1 MSVVKWQFQEA
12 PVGIRE
18 NEQIGEEFFSNAEV
32 LSEVSGVV
40 RESIQNSL
48 DEVNDSSKPIHMVF
62 TVGKQSPKVA
72 NRYFEDLYPHL
83 AAISMREM
91 PNFADHSQF
100 LVIEDFNTRGLEG
113 PTTPNAPTTQ
123 QLLDCD
129 PFYKHSYW
137 FFEWKTGASPKGA
150 GNRGSWGVGKIV
162 FPRASRIKSYL
173 VLSVRRPEAA
183 PKNDTS
189 IMFGHSILK
198 TRELNGNRYV
208 PDCQWMVKDQ
218 HNNSVPGSDSPA
230 QQLFIDDWKLYRK
243 LGELGTSIVVP
254 FCRETMNVKN
264 LVQSI
269 IRDYFISILGG
280 QLVCTVRD
288 DNGTQIEISKN
299 TIVDLIEEEIND
311 ENMPRRSRPAAEL
324 KDLSEMYL
332 AHESGGTVSVVVPVN
347 AGSPND
353 WSEIAFSEADAERIT
368 QAYNSGRIIELSVET
383 LVPEMLTTPTKN
395 QSKDKFTVLL
405 KKAVD
410 MRGSTVFCREGILIP
425 AANTSSVLQNCVS
438 MVIVGS
444 MSSAGVVENSI
455 ANLLKN
461 AEGPSHEKWS
471 PDATNFKGLYKPKKA
486 ADAAIRWVK
495 YSAERCLRLIQGAEN
510 IEDDATLSPY
520 FPFSEDDG
528 TEPGTAKVILM
539 GKRDPGDPDLA
550 LFAWRADGFI
560 PQSWVLQQLEPIA
573 TGIGSGTDAKGTIAT
588 SLDSGRSVVY
598 RFQMVMDNAG
608 KEIKSNVVVIRPEVN
623 EPEPQPTQAK
633 VEIQK
638 LGTGFAIVS
647 QNGEKLPANY
657 RFKVRVQYVAR
668 GGKSSWTPEDFLLND
683 LMVAGKTKGLKIVH
697 SAENYCEFEVTG
709 SDLYAEWQG
718 FDRLRDIDVT
728 ATEAI

>member
-48 DEVNDSSKPIHMVF
+48 DEVSDSSKPVHMVF
-62 TVGKQSPKVA
+62 TTGKQSPEVS

-83 AAISMREM
+83 AVIAMREM
-91 PNFADHSQF
+91 PNFSDASQF

-113 PTTPNAPTTQ
+113 PTTPNAPTEQ
-123 QLLDCD
+123 QLMICG
-129 PFYKHSYW
+129 PIFKHSFWY
-137 FFEWKTGASPKGA
+137 FEWKTGASPKGA

-183 PKNDTS
+183 PKNDPS

-198 TRELNGNRYV
+198 TRELSGKRYV
-208 PDCQWMVKDQ
+208 PDCQWMTKDQ
-218 HNNSVPGSDSPA
+218 QDNSVPGSDSTD
-230 QQLFIDDWKLYRK
+230 QQIFINDWKLNRK
-243 LGELGTSIVVP
+243 LGEMGTSIVVP

-269 IRDYFISILGG
+269 VRDYFISILGG

-288 DNGTQIEISKN
+288 DNGTNIEISKN
-299 TIVDLIEEEIND
+299 TIVDLIEEEITD
-311 ENMPRRSRPAAEL
+311 ENMPRRSRSAAEL

-332 AHESGGTVSVVVPVN
+332 AHESGGTVSVVIPLN
-347 AGSPND
+347 SGCPND
-353 WSEIAFSEADAERIT
+353 WSEIAFSDVDAERIT

-383 LVPEMLTTPTKN
+383 LVPKMATPTKN
-395 QSKDKFTVLL
+395 ESKDKFTVLL
-405 KKAVD
+405 KKTVD
-410 MRGSTVFCREGILIP
+410 VRGSTVFCREGILIP

-444 MSSAGVVENSI
+444 MSSAGAVENSI

-471 PDATNFKGLYKPKKA
+471 PGATNFKGLYKPTKA
-486 ADAAIRWVK
+486 GDAAIRWVK

-510 IEDDATLSPY
+510 IEDDATLSSY
-520 FPFSEDDG
+520 FPFSTDDG
-528 TEPGTAKVILM
+528 IEPGTAKVILA
-539 GKRDPGDPDLA
+539 GHRDPGDPDVA
-550 LFAWRADGFI
+550 LLAWRADGFV
-560 PQSWVLQQLEPIA
+560 PQSWVLQQLEPSA
-573 TGIGSGTDAKGTIAT
+573 TDIEMGTDVKGKTAA
-588 SLDSGRSVVY
+588 SLNSGRNFIY

-608 KEIKSNVVVIRPEVN
+608 KEIKSNVVVIRPPVED
-623 EPEPQPTQAK
+623 PEPQPEDARI
-633 VEIQK
+633 EIGK
-638 LGTGFAIVS
+638 IGMGFAIAA
-647 QNGEKLPANY
+647 QNGEKLPSSY
-657 RFKVRVQYVAR
+657 RFKVRAQYVTR
-668 GGKSSWTPEDFLLND
+668 GGKSSWTSEDFLLND
-683 LMVAGKTKGLKIVH
+683 HLVVAKMRGLKVIH
-697 SAENYCEFEVTG
+697 SAENYCEFEVTD
-709 SDLYAEWQG
+709 SNLYAEWIG
-718 FDRLRDIDVT
+718 FDRLRDLDVT
-728 ATEAI
+728 ATEAS

>member
-1 MSVVKWQFQEA
+1 MSVVKWQFQES

-48 DEVNDSSKPIHMVF
+48 DEVFDNSKPIHMVF
-62 TVGKQSPKVA
+62 TVGRQSPDVA
-72 NRYFEDLYPHL
+72 NRYFEELHPHL
-83 AAISMREM
+83 AAIAMREL
-91 PNFADHSQF
+91 PNFEEQSQF

-113 PTTPNAPTTQ
+113 PTTPNAPTKQ
-123 QLLDCD
+123 QLMASEST
-129 PFYKHSYW
+129 YKHSFW

-183 PKNDTS
+183 PNNDTS

-198 TRELNGNRYV
+198 TRELNGKRYV
-208 PDCQWMVKDQ
+208 PDCQWMTKDQ
-218 HNNSVPGSDSPA
+218 HGNSVPGFESSA
-230 QQLFIDDWKLYRK
+230 QQLFINDWMLYRK
-243 LGELGTSIVVP
+243 PGELGTSIVVP
-254 FCRETMNVKN
+254 FCRESMNVKN

-288 DNGTQIEISKN
+288 DAGAQIEINKD

-311 ENMPRRSRPAAEL
+311 ENMPRRSRSAAEL

-332 AHESGGTVSVVVPVN
+332 AHESEGTVSVVVPIN
-347 AGSPND
+347 TGSPND
-353 WSEIAFSEADAERIT
+353 WKEIAFSETDAERIT

-383 LVPEMLTTPTKN
+383 LVPEMLTTPTKD

-405 KKAVD
+405 KKAMD

-444 MSSAGVVENSI
+444 MSSAGAVENSI

-495 YSAERCLRLIQGAEN
+495 YSAEKCLRLIQGAEN

-528 TEPGTAKVILM
+528 NEPGTAKVVLL
-539 GKRDPGDPDLA
+539 GQRDPGDPDAAILV
-550 LFAWRADGFI
+550 WRADGFL

-573 TGIGSGTDAKGTIAT
+573 NDIDSGTASKGKTTI

-598 RFQMVMDNAG
+598 RFQMVMNNAG
-608 KEIKSNVVVIRPEVN
+608 KEIKSNVVVIRPEVTD
-623 EPEPQPTQAK
+623 PPPPPTQAK
-633 VEIQK
+633 IEIQK
-638 LGTGFAIVS
+638 LSTGFAIVA
-647 QNGEKLPANY
+647 QNGEKLPARY
-657 RFKVRVQYVAR
+657 RFKVRAQYVAR
-668 GGKSSWTPEDFLLND
+668 GGKASWTSEDFLLND
-683 LMVAGKTKGLKIVH
+683 HMDNGKTNGLKIIR
-697 SAENYCEFEVTG
+697 SAENYCELEVTD
-709 SDLYAEWQG
+709 SDFYAEWRG
-718 FDRLRDIDVT
+718 FDRLRDLDVT
-728 ATEAI
+728 ATEVI